1 VYKAQKTLLES
12 LIESFAW
19 TFVTVALTM
28 MVLLRDWHGGW
39 GIGNWLNFRGGF
51 MAMLPNL
58 FPIAL
63 VFGFIG
69 WRGILVDI
77 GTMMTASIALG
88 IAVDDTVHFLEW
100 FRTAYLRG
108 MNRVEAT
115 LDAFG
120 RVGTAMVQTACVG
133 GLGLSVFALS
143 SFTPTQRFGTMMLAM
158 LFVALIGELVMVP
171 ALLASPLGKYF
182 VPKRCWHRPA
192 GPISGHGDHSTS
204 AGLETLE
211 PALGLSVSMT
221 QADDSDDKHSAPAP
235 HSKDGGV
242 RVGSAVRYVRRDN
255 QHN

>member
-1 VYKAQKTLLES
+1 
-12 LIESFAW
+12 
-19 TFVTVALTM
+19 VTVALTM

-100 FRTAYLRG
+100 FRAAYMRG

-143 SFTPTQRFGTMMLAM
+143 SFTPTQRFGTMMLVM
-158 LFVALIGELVMVP
+158 LFVALIGELVMMP

-182 VPKRCWHRPA
+182 VPRRCWHQPPRPA
-192 GPISGHGDHSTS
+192 HGVHPTTVVSKTIES
-204 AGLETLE
+204 ALE
-211 PALGLSVSMT
+211 PGAVIPQT
-221 QADDSDDKHSAPAP
+221 DEPQEKQTAPAP
-235 HSKDGGV
+235 HTKEGGV

-255 QHN
+255 RHN